1 MRDVIHKSVGEAVSF
16 PSGTQTASPTV
27 RLRSLMLTCQAVAL
41 RRLVLVI
48 GLALGSSAF
57 AHELEQVGP
66 QNVHELLRAWSFE
79 PGVVIPLLLSGFLYA
94 RGVLRLRRA
103 VPTTNRK
110 SRLRRGY
117 GGQVDI
123 FCFAA
128 GWLALVI
135 ALVSPIHPWGSVL
148 FSVHMTQHEILM
160 LITAPLL
167 VLSRPIVAFLW
178 ALPKPAAVSL
188 AGWSKTPVWS
198 HAWPTISNPFVAWT
212 IHAIV
217 LWSWHIPALFQA
229 TLESESVHAL
239 QHASFLFSALLFW
252 WAVIHGRRRALGF
265 GLAVLYMFTTALH
278 SGLLGA
284 LITFANR
291 VWYPA
296 YLTRTSAWGLTA
308 LEDQQIGGLIM
319 WVPAGLVYIVAG
331 LALFAGWLRES
342 EKRAQQFAPGPPLER
357 IAGGAHR
364 L

>member
-1 MRDVIHKSVGEAVSF
+1 MK
-16 PSGTQTASPTV
+16 
-27 RLRSLMLTCQAVAL
+27 LLLL
-41 RRLVLVI
+41 LVLVI
-48 GLALGSSAF
+48 VLVLVPAAF
-57 AHELEQVGP
+57 AHQLEVVGP
-66 QNVHELLRAWSFE
+66 QNARELLRAWSFE
-79 PGVVIPLLLSGFLYA
+79 PGVVIPITLSAILYSL
-94 RGVLRLRRA
+94 GVLRLRRSS
-103 VPTTNRK
+103 PR
-110 SRLRRGY
+110 SLRTSDTVY
-117 GGQVDI
+117 
-123 FCFAA
+123 FAL

-160 LITAPLL
+160 LIVAPLL
-167 VLSRPIVAFLW
+167 VLGRPIVPFLW

-188 AGWSKTPVWS
+188 AHWSKTPVWS
-198 HAWPTISNPFVAWT
+198 HIWRTISNPFVAWA
-212 IHAIV
+212 IHAVV

-229 TLESESVHAL
+229 TLESEFVHAL

-296 YLTRTSAWGLTA
+296 YVSRTGVWGLTP

-319 WVPAGLVYIVAG
+319 WIPAGVVYIVAG
-331 LALFAGWLRES
+331 LAFFAGWLRES
-342 EKRAQQFAPGPPLER
+342 EKRAPQFTATAQPKR
-357 IAGGAHR
+357 V
-364 L
+364 

>member
-1 MRDVIHKSVGEAVSF
+1 MK
-16 PSGTQTASPTV
+16 
-27 RLRSLMLTCQAVAL
+27 
-41 RRLVLVI
+41 LVLLLVI
-48 GLALGSSAF
+48 VLVLGQEAF
-57 AHELEQVGP
+57 AHELESTGP
-66 QNVHELLRAWSFE
+66 QDPHELLRAWSFE
-79 PGVVIPLLLSGFLYA
+79 PGVVIPLLLSAILYVVGA
-94 RGVLRLRRA
+94 VRLRRA
-103 VPTTNRK
+103 APRANRK
-110 SRLRRGY
+110 IDNS
-117 GGQVDI
+117 
-123 FCFAA
+123 CFSA

-160 LITAPLL
+160 LIGAPLL
-167 VLSRPIVAFLW
+167 VLGRPIVPFLW
-178 ALPKPAAVSL
+178 ALPKPAALSL
-188 AGWSKTPVWS
+188 ASWSKTPVWS
-198 HAWPTISNPFVAWT
+198 HTWRTISNPLVAWT

-229 TLESESVHAL
+229 TLKSEFVHAL

-252 WAVIHGRRRALGF
+252 WAVLHGRRRALGF

-296 YLTRTSAWGLTA
+296 YIDRTAAWGLTA

-331 LALFAGWLRES
+331 LALFAGWLSES
-342 EKRAQQFAPGPPLER
+342 DKRAPQFAPSAKFER
-357 IAGGAHR
+357 V
-364 L
+364 